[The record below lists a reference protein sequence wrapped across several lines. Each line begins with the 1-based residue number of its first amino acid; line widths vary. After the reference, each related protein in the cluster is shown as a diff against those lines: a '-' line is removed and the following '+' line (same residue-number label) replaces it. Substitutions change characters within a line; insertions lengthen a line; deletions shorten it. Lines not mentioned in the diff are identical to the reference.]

1 MQGTFTP
8 RPPRHPQA
16 RTGTRLA
23 IGCLLW
29 PAATAAAQTA
39 PAAPAT
45 TELDTVQ
52 VQTQRYDARRDD
64 VASRIVVDHETL
76 RRHGDT
82 DLLEALKRLPGVSV
96 SNGTPGR
103 PGTVS
108 LRGLGSGYTQILLDG
123 QRVPAGF
130 SLDSLATDQ
139 IERIEILRAP
149 TVDQGAGAI
158 AGTLNII
165 TRTTVPKDSQRLTLS
180 WAESQ
185 SRSTPSASWRQTHQ
199 GTQVDQA
206 LTATASV
213 RAFLV
218 EERGSEQAWDAEGRP
233 LLLRHNRL
241 RAAGRRDS
249 VSLAPS
255 MTLKAS
261 ADDTVSLQ
269 ALMDASDFR
278 RDMLIDWD
286 NVQGQALRTPHYR
299 QRTRL
304 RLDQGQASAEW
315 TRQLQRGGSLTVR
328 GAMDGNR
335 ENYRFREQGQ
345 AADGQENL
353 VDRTDARLH
362 VLGGSSRVQWT
373 LPARGRHT
381 VQTGAEGSLD
391 NRRESRVQQLQDFN
405 DAAASTSN
413 LSFNARLQRV
423 AVYAQDEFA
432 LSERTAFYL
441 GGRWEQLQTRSEGRD
456 FAPVRNRASVFTPV
470 LQGLWKRAKGKDQ
483 LRVSLS
489 RTFRAP
495 ELRLLVPRPYT
506 STNNRALNPDE
517 IGNSALRPE
526 LAWGLDTAWQL
537 HGRDGTQGSIGGYL
551 RRIDSPI
558 RTETLLRDGRWVAT
572 PVNGSR
578 ATAWGIELDGQLPLA
593 RVLRNAPDIELRGN
607 ATWNQS
613 RVRDVPGPDNRVQ
626 DQVPLTASAS
636 VDYRI
641 TPRWSSGLA
650 FTYRSGGR
658 IRYSVGEVDI
668 AAYRRELEA
677 WVQYSSAA
685 HGKLRLTGSTLL
697 GDDGGSGQWRFD
709 DGGTQVVRSARQS
722 VPSVRL
728 QWEVPL

>member
-1 MQGTFTP
+1 MQGSSTQ
-8 RPPRHPQA
+8 RPPRRLQA
-16 RTGTRLA
+16 STRLA

-29 PAATAAAQTA
+29 PAATAAAQIA
-39 PAAPAT
+39 PSAPAT
-45 TELDTVQ
+45 TELEAVQ

-64 VASRIVVDHETL
+64 LASRIVVDHETL

-82 DLLEALKRLPGVSV
+82 DLLEALKRLPGLSV
-96 SNGTPGR
+96 SSGAPGR
-103 PGTVS
+103 PGAVS

-123 QRVPAGF
+123 QRAPAGF

-149 TVDQGAGAI
+149 TVDHGTGAI
-158 AGTLNII
+158 AGTLNIV
-165 TRTTVPKDSQRLTLS
+165 TRATAPKDSQRLTLS
-180 WAESQ
+180 WAGSQ
-185 SRSTPSASWRQTHQ
+185 SRSTPTASWRQTHQ
-199 GTQVDQA
+199 GARVDHA
-206 LTATASV
+206 LTATATG

-218 EERGSEQAWDAEGRP
+218 EEHGSEQAWDADGQP
-233 LLLRHNRL
+233 LLLRNSQL
-241 RAAGRRDS
+241 RATGRRDN
-249 VSLAPS
+249 VSLSPS
-255 MTLKAS
+255 MTLNAT

-269 ALMDASDFR
+269 ALLDASDFR
-278 RDMLIDWD
+278 RDMVIDWD
-286 NVQGQALRTPHYR
+286 TQRGPALRTPHYR

-315 TRQLQRGGSLTVR
+315 TRQLQRGGTLTVR
-328 GAMDGNR
+328 GAVDGNR

-345 AADGQENL
+345 AQDGQDNL
-353 VDRTDARLH
+353 IDHTDARLH
-362 VLGGSSRVQWT
+362 VLGSSSRAQWT

-381 VQTGAEGSLD
+381 LQVGAEGSLD
-391 NRRESRVQQLQDFN
+391 DRRESRLQQLQGFDG
-405 DAAASTSN
+405 AAGSTSD

-432 LSERTAFYL
+432 LGEHSAFYL
-441 GGRWEQLQTRSEGRD
+441 GGRWERLQTTSEGRD

-517 IGNSALRPE
+517 IGNPALRPE
-526 LAWGLDTAWQL
+526 LAWGLDTAWEL
-537 HGRDGTQGSIGGYL
+537 HGREGTQGSIGGYL

-558 RTETLLRDGRWVAT
+558 RTVTLLRDGRWVAT

-578 ATAWGIELDGQLPLA
+578 AIAWGIELDGQMPLA
-593 RVLRNAPDIELRGN
+593 RVLPDAPEIELRGN

-613 RVRDVPGPDNRVQ
+613 RVRGVPGPDNRIQ
-626 DQVPLTASAS
+626 DQVPFTASAAM
-636 VDYRI
+636 DYRI

-658 IRYSVGEVDI
+658 IRYSLGEIDI

-677 WVQYSSAA
+677 WVQYST
-685 HGKLRLTGSTLL
+685 HGRGKLRLTGSTLL
-697 GDDGGSGQWRFD
+697 GRDSESGQWRFG

-728 QWEVPL
+728 QWELPL